1 MSVLFDLDNGGESTT
16 SLFVKFDARNG
27 MWSTGED
34 PINLK
39 EKNVIFCTKTLQ
51 TGWMRWVNGD
61 CQTEFSYD
69 LVNKIAKPADDSD
82 DPQQRWKQA
91 FSVELLI
98 DGDRKIWSSSAI
110 GVLRGLQ
117 ELYPQISA
125 GGGKPGQEP
134 QIQYKG
140 AEKQTIGKGTTHK
153 PKFEVIG
160 WVDVADDDEGAASD
174 IADNFD

>member
-1 MSVLFDLDNGGESTT
+1 MSVLFDLDNGGEGQT
-16 SLFVKFDARNG
+16 SMFVKFDARNG

-51 TGWMRWVNGD
+51 TGWMRWVNGE
-61 CQTEFSYD
+61 CQTEFSSD
-69 LVNKIAKPADDSD
+69 LVNKVAKPVDDD
-82 DPQQRWKQA
+82 DDNKWKMA
-91 FSVELLI
+91 FQVELLI
-98 DGDRKIWSSSAI
+98 DGDRKTWSSNAR
-110 GVLRGLQ
+110 GVLAGLN
-117 ELYPQISA
+117 ELFAQINA

-134 QIQYKG
+134 QLQYKG
-140 AEKQTIGKGTTHK
+140 AEKQMIGKGTTHK